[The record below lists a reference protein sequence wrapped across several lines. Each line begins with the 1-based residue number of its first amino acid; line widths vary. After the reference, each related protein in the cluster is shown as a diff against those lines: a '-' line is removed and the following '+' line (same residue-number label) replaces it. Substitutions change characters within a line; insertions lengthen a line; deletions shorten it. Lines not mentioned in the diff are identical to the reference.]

1 MKEKLDNELNI
12 PITEGDNNI
21 SNIPGDTLLITGN
34 IEPGLKLS
42 YTDKFTSTS
51 EDSVFDFD
59 NTFTPR
65 ILLATASCIG
75 AGLDSDE
82 VYGVIRI
89 GFPESIL
96 NFIQEMGRCGR
107 NRDSNQDEPTDTF
120 VLIIS
125 LNDYV
130 YMIERIYDTKE
141 SDEKETEENLNVF
154 HQIMTHEKKQES
166 KRNDLLGVLK
176 LIVFYNDGKCIHNE
190 LKKAVSNP
198 YESNTSS
205 DIDDV
210 CLHACSLCLKTYNK
224 SMLPVRKVGLQ
235 NFLAHTFLSS
245 QGLIVNV
252 NNVQTLLKN
261 YTDVGKEVY
270 GRKTTRPPE
279 AKFIQMTILQLVAT
293 GILEIQCNNKKP
305 SAIFVLGISD
315 NICPRYLIDDAW
327 NGIVLID

>member
-1 MKEKLDNELNI
+1 MKEKLDSELKIPIREDDNNIRNIPSNTLLITGNIKPELKLSYTDKFTSTSEDSVFDFDNTFTPLNPGLHRKLIIYGNTAKALEAMKEKLDNELNI

-34 IEPGLKLS
+34 IEPELKLS

-75 AGLDSDE
+75 ASLDSDE

-89 GFPESIL
+89 GFPESTL

-141 SDEKETEENLNVF
+141 SDEKETKENLKVF
-154 HQIMTHEKKQES
+154 HQIMTREKKQES
-166 KRNDLLGVLK
+166 QRNDLLGVLK
-176 LIVFYNDGKCIHNE
+176 LVVLYNDGKCIHNE

-210 CLHACSLCLKTYNK
+210 CLHACSLCLKT
-224 SMLPVRKVGLQ
+224 
-235 NFLAHTFLSS
+235 
-245 QGLIVNV
+245 
-252 NNVQTLLKN
+252 
-261 YTDVGKEVY
+261 
-270 GRKTTRPPE
+270 
-279 AKFIQMTILQLVAT
+279 
-293 GILEIQCNNKKP
+293 
-305 SAIFVLGISD
+305 
-315 NICPRYLIDDAW
+315 
-327 NGIVLID
+327 